1 MRKFS
6 LLIALALLIT
16 VGGVYATWIYT
27 GSDIADITGNRTV
40 TMGNVEFEGSSGS
53 YFVDTAGLVM
63 KIEPEDNTATG
74 DQVAKRFKATLQIS
88 GQIVITFTP
97 NGLADPDVVANGVA
111 TKFWF
116 TPSNA
121 SWTYGGNTIITIN
134 DMEHAIALANETGS
148 PEHRWEKQ
156 TNGSFTCTITADQL
170 KRHNIFTLGTFSL
183 NNKTAY
189 DEFDTALEAGQI
201 VIHISDLPLNP

>member
-27 GSDIADITGNRTV
+27 GSDIADITGNRAV
-40 TMGNVEFEGSSGS
+40 TMGNVEFEGSAGS

-74 DQVAKRFKATLQIS
+74 AEVAKRFKATLKMT

-97 NGLADPDVVANGVA
+97 NELADPDVVANGVA

-116 TPSNA
+116 TPSNL
-121 SWTYGGNTIITIN
+121 SWTYGGNTIITVN
-134 DMEHAIALANETGS
+134 NMEHAIALANETGS
-148 PEHRWEKQ
+148 PEHQWVKQ
-156 TNGSFTCTITADQL
+156 GNSFTCTITAAQL
-170 KRHNIFTLGTFSL
+170 ESHNIFTLGNFSL
-183 NNKTAY
+183 TNKTEY